1 MKSNCYH
8 REGHNAT
15 CSYGD
20 NNNYFMLLFGLIQI
34 FMSQIPNFHNM
45 LWLSLVAA
53 IMSFAYSFIGIG
65 LSLGKIIGTYNFILL
80 DYFVFVLL
88 LIESNSLIII

>member
-8 REGHNAT
+8 RNGHNAT

-20 NNNYFMLLFGLIQI
+20 NNNYFMVLFGLTQI

-45 LWLSLVAA
+45 VWLSLVAA
-53 IMSFAYSFIGIG
+53 IMSFTYSFIGIG
-65 LSLGKIIGTYNFILL
+65 LALGKIIGIDITFSLSILIL
-80 DYFVFVLL
+80 SIKLF
-88 LIESNSLIII
+88 